1 MSSQNE
7 VFPASFLI
15 LTQKFFALPF
25 VSPKKYLGQNFLRDE
40 NIARKI
46 VDAVAPTKNDVL
58 IEIGPGHGVL
68 TKYFF
73 DNVQH
78 LLAYEIDE
86 RVINEL
92 REKFPASE
100 IIYQDFLESD
110 LRKISQQYSSS
121 LRVVG
126 NIPYNITSQILF
138 KLFDSA
144 NGNTFIRDATLMLQ
158 LDVAKRLVS
167 KPKTKEYGI
176 LSVFTQH
183 YADVEL
189 LFSVSPNCFFPKP
202 KVTSA
207 IVQLR
212 FKKSKSNVL
221 DENIFRTT
229 VRTAFGK
236 RRKILRNALKYFPT
250 DETLISDYLLHTTFK
265 LDVRPEELTINDF
278 IALSNDITNFLST
291 HHRISLS

>member
-1 MSSQNE
+1 
-7 VFPASFLI
+7 
-15 LTQKFFALPF
+15 LPF

-46 VDAVAPTKNDVL
+46 VGVVAPTRKDVL

-73 DNVQH
+73 ATVKH
-78 LLAYEIDE
+78 FLAFEIDK
-86 RVINEL
+86 RVIIEL

-110 LRKISQQYSSS
+110 LNKISQKYSSP
-121 LRVVG
+121 LRIVG
-126 NIPYNITSQILF
+126 NIPYNITSPILF
-138 KLFDSA
+138 KLFDKQEH
-144 NGNTFIRDATLMLQ
+144 TFSDATLMMQ
-158 LDVAKRLVS
+158 LDVAKRLVA
-167 KPKTKEYGI
+167 KPRTKEYGI
-176 LSVFTQH
+176 LSVFAQ
-183 YADVEL
+183 YYSDVQL

-207 IVQLR
+207 IVQLH
-212 FKKSKSNVL
+212 FKKMKKNVL
-221 DENIFRTT
+221 DENIFRAT

-250 DETLISDYLLHTTFK
+250 DETLITEYLLHTTFK
-265 LDVRPEELTINDF
+265 LDIRPEELTMDDF
-278 IALSNDITNFLST
+278 IALSNDLTNFLSA
-291 HHRISLS
+291 HHHTALS